1 MKLPS
6 FSSKVKTKANFKL
19 IVKKVNKRAKKLLT
33 KSAKPFDIAKSR
45 CGKYK
50 KLLEY
55 NYLR

>member
-6 FSSKVKTKANFKL
+6 FLSKVKTKANFKL

-50 KLLEY
+50 
-55 NYLR
+55 NCWNIIT